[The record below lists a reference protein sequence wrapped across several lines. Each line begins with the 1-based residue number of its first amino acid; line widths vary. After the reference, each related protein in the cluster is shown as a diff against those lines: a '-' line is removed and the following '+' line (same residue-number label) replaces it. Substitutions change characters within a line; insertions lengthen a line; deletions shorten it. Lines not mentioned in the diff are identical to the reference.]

1 MTRRL
6 LTMITAAA
14 LVVSAFGA
22 GLLLVHSAFFGPTTI
37 TANFS
42 SAVGIYPGDEVR
54 VAGVKVGTIERIQG
68 EPEQVAMTLAVD
80 RGVSVPAEAHAVIV
94 PQNLIS
100 ARYVQLTPAYV
111 DSGPVLSD
119 GAVIPVERTAVPLEW
134 DEVKEQLMRLVTDLG
149 PEDTLSGSAIGRL
162 IDSAADAMGGNGDK
176 LRDTLAELSRAARI
190 FADGSGNIVDVIAN
204 LDKVVGALKDSN
216 TQIVQFQ
223 NRLATLTEV
232 INGSRS
238 DLDAALRDIAVA
250 VGEVKRFVAGSR
262 NQASEQ
268 VHRLANVTQT
278 LVDHRTD
285 LENLLHGAPTAFANF
300 YNMYNPDTGA
310 VAGAFALQ
318 NFANP
323 LQFICSAIGS
333 VENATAPETAKLCAQ
348 YLGPMLNT
356 IDFNYLPFPVNPF
369 LGPSASPEHIIY
381 SPPQLD
387 PATGGPP
394 RAPETPPAVSA
405 YTGSGDVPPPPGH
418 VPLPGGQATPGVGDL
433 LLPVTDRPA
442 DPAVP
447 PQDQAPQPP
456 LPAEAPGPGPGPG
469 APLP

>member
-6 LTMITAAA
+6 LTSITAAA
-14 LVVSAFGA
+14 LVLSAFGA
-22 GLLLVHSAFFGPTTI
+22 GLLLVHNAFFGPTTI

-42 SAVGIYPGDEVR
+42 SATGIYPGDEVR
-54 VAGVKVGTIERIQG
+54 VAGVKVGTIDRIRG
-68 EPEQVAMTLAVD
+68 EAEQVSMTLSID

-111 DSGPVLSD
+111 DSGPVLRD

-149 PEDTLSGSAIGRL
+149 PEDDLSGSAIGRL

-190 FADGSGNIVDVIAN
+190 FAEGSGNIVDVITN
-204 LDKVVGALKDSN
+204 LDEVVGALRDSN

-232 INGSRS
+232 VNGSRS
-238 DLDAALRDIAVA
+238 DLDAALRDIAAA
-250 VGEVKRFVAGSR
+250 VDDVKRFVAGSR
-262 NQASEQ
+262 NQTSEQ
-268 VHRLANVTQT
+268 IHRLANVTQT

-300 YNMYNPDTGA
+300 YNMYNPDSGT
-310 VAGAFALQ
+310 VSGAFALH

-348 YLGPMLNT
+348 YLGPALNA
-356 IDFNYLPFPVNPF
+356 IDFNYLPFAVNPF
-369 LGPSASPEHIIY
+369 LAPSASPEHIVY
-381 SPPQLD
+381 SPSQLD
-387 PATGGPP
+387 PATGESP
-394 RAPETPPAVSA
+394 RVFEAPPAVSA
-405 YTGSGDVPPPPGH
+405 YTGAGDVPPPPGY
-418 VPLPGGQATPGVGDL
+418 VPSPGGEANPGVGDL
-433 LLPVTDRPA
+433 LLPVTGPPA
-442 DPAVP
+442 EETTPPPDPA
-447 PQDQAPQPP
+447 AQPP
-456 LPAEAPGPGPGPG
+456 LSAEAPVPG
-469 APLP
+469 APGP

>member
-6 LTMITAAA
+6 LTSITALA
-14 LVVSAFGA
+14 LVASAIGA
-22 GLLLVHSAFFGPTTI
+22 GLLLAFNAFFGPTTI

-42 SAVGIYPGDEVR
+42 SATGIYPGDEVR
-54 VAGVKVGTIERIQG
+54 VAGVKVGTIEQIRG
-68 EPEQVAMTLAVD
+68 EAAQVSMTLSID
-80 RGVSVPAEAHAVIV
+80 RGVSVPAQAHALIV

-111 DSGPVLSD
+111 DSGPVLED
-119 GAVIPVERTAVPLEW
+119 GAVIPVERTAVPVEW
-134 DEVKEQLMRLVTDLG
+134 DDVKAQLMRLVTDLG
-149 PEDTLSGSAIGRL
+149 PEDNLSGSAIGRL
-162 IDSAADAMGGNGDK
+162 IDSAADAMGGNGDN
-176 LRDTLAELSRAARI
+176 LRSTLAELSRAARI
-190 FADGSGNIVDVIAN
+190 FAEGSGNIADVILN
-204 LDKVVGALKDSN
+204 LDKVVGALRNSN

-232 INGSRS
+232 VNGSRS

-250 VGEVKRFVAGSR
+250 VGEVERFVEGSR

-268 VHRLANVTQT
+268 VTRLANVTQT

-300 YNMYNPDTGA
+300 YNMYNPDSGA
-310 VAGAFALQ
+310 VAGSFALH

-348 YLGPMLNT
+348 YLGPMLDA

-369 LGPSASPEHIIY
+369 LGPSASPEHIVY
-381 SPPQLD
+381 SPPQLN
-387 PATGGPP
+387 PAAGGSTSS
-394 RAPETPPAVSA
+394 PENPPAVSA
-405 YTGSGDVPPPPGH
+405 YTGAGDVPPPPGDA
-418 VPLPGGQATPGVGDL
+418 PLPGGDSTTGVENL
-433 LLPVTDRPA
+433 LLPEIGRPV
-442 DPAVP
+442 DPPDQAVP
-447 PQDQAPQPP
+447 APNTATPP
-456 LPAEAPGPGPGPG
+456 ALPAEAPAPGD
-469 APLP
+469 PLP

>member
-6 LTMITAAA
+6 LTSITAVV
-14 LVVSAFGA
+14 LVASAIGA
-22 GLLLVHSAFFGPTTI
+22 GFFLLFSTFFGPTTI

-42 SAVGIYPGDEVR
+42 SATGIYPGDEVR
-54 VAGVKVGTIERIQG
+54 VAGVKVGTIEQIRG
-68 EPEQVAMTLAVD
+68 EAEQVSMTLSID
-80 RGVSVPAEAHAVIV
+80 RGVSIPAQAHAVIV

-100 ARYVQLTPAYV
+100 ARYVQLTPAYI
-111 DSGPVLSD
+111 DSGPVLRD
-119 GAVIPVERTAVPLEW
+119 GAVIPVERTAVPVEW
-134 DEVKEQLMRLVTDLG
+134 DDVKEQLMRLVTDLG
-149 PEDTLSGSAIGRL
+149 PEDNLSGSAIGRL
-162 IDSAADAMGGNGDK
+162 IDSAANAMGGNGDK

-190 FADGSGNIVDVIAN
+190 FAEGSGNIADVISN
-204 LDKVVGALKDSN
+204 LDKVVAALRDSN

-232 INGSRS
+232 VNGGRS

-250 VGEVKRFVAGSR
+250 VGEVQRFVEGSR

-268 VHRLANVTQT
+268 IHRLANVTQT

-300 YNMYNPDTGA
+300 YNMYNPDAGA

-348 YLGPMLNT
+348 YLGPMLNA
-356 IDFNYLPFPVNPF
+356 IDFNYLPFAVNPF
-369 LGPSASPEHIIY
+369 LGPSASPEHIVY

-387 PATGGPP
+387 PATGAPP
-394 RAPETPPAVSA
+394 RAPEPPPAVSA
-405 YTGSGDVPPPPGH
+405 YTGSGDVPPPPGY
-418 VPLPGGQATPGVGDL
+418 VPSPGGAATPGVGDL
-433 LLPVTDRPA
+433 LLPVTGPPTGPA
-442 DPAVP
+442 AP
-447 PQDQAPQPP
+447 PPDQGTLPP
-456 LPAEAPGPGPGPG
+456 LSAEARAPG